1 MRPRP
6 IPSRTELF
14 SVVLLSALACGVE
27 APPATEAS
35 TSAAL
40 APLGVFELQAYIF
53 CPTGT
58 WCAHGSR
65 ADLEARYF
73 AQVAEM
79 NLHYRPTGISFQAL
93 PPIITQDDR
102 FSGLRGGGD
111 EELAVNGEL
120 NDDLEAEL
128 ISTLGSPNR
137 RQITMFLAPGL
148 QKCWNG
154 IPCPGAD
161 DGFDGDDVIFCTPP
175 ATSGV
180 HDGYTYAHEMGHYWC
195 LRHTFTG
202 ADPSGLGVVDMNGD
216 DDVCDTLINV
226 QDTPADPMTQEESD
240 LDADG
245 VPRNWH
251 HWCETTVQTDVD
263 IDSPHATRCDVTCFQ
278 QINGTTVQSG
288 YSPLVENAM
297 SYHDYACRGPYVR
310 DDVRHEA
317 FTDGQGLQMAQCRVA
332 VPIRTQLVDVCAG
345 RGGDTDF
352 DGWCDVDDRCAG
364 LATPTNTDVDG
375 DGIGD
380 GCDRCP
386 TDPTSVAGNVNGD
399 GDAWCNATD
408 RCPSKASSTNSDT
421 DGDGVGN
428 ACDTCPNNPDP
439 TNLDTDGDG
448 KGDVCDLDDDGDGCL
463 DTADQNPKDDAV
475 PDGVVILAN
484 CSPSSVPHLSS
495 EAADTD
501 GDSIRDCQDPDDDN
515 DGVPDADD
523 GCRTLPGSGAM
534 CIYPGRSCPLAPIF
548 FTCRGGG
555 CNQQLLRISSVI
567 NPDPTT
573 SVLLEIVSAVRGEL
587 VVAPLV
593 SRTVLDSAQAFRAAL
608 TLPSGRRPVGALRL
622 EVVDTRGRVIS
633 DLATY
638 VPSTVRLGT
647 LSGTALRVTLPSGT
661 ASLAV
666 SGATR

>member
-1 MRPRP
+1 M
-6 IPSRTELF
+6 
-14 SVVLLSALACGVE
+14 LSALACGVE

-40 APLGVFELQAYIF
+40 SPLGVFELQTYIF

-58 WCAHGSR
+58 WCGHGSR
-65 ADLEARYF
+65 AELEARYF
-73 AQVAEM
+73 VQVAEM
-79 NLHYRPTGISFQAL
+79 NLQYRPTGISFQAL

-102 FSGLRGGGD
+102 FSGMRGGGD

-180 HDGYTYAHEMGHYWC
+180 RSGYTYAHEMGHYWC

-202 ADPSGLGVVDMNGD
+202 ADPSGSGTVDMNGD

-226 QDTPADPMTQEESD
+226 QDTPPDPMTQEASD
-240 LDADG
+240 LDDDG
-245 VPRNWH
+245 VPLNWH

-263 IDSPHATRCDVTCFQ
+263 VSSPHATYCDVTCFQ
-278 QINGTTVQSG
+278 QINGTAVQSA
-288 YSPLVENAM
+288 YSPLVQNAM
-297 SYHDYACRGPYVR
+297 SYHSRDCRGPYVV
-310 DDVRHEA
+310 DGVRHEA
-317 FTDGQGLQMAQCRVA
+317 FTDGQGLQMAECRVA
-332 VPIRTQLVDVCAG
+332 VPIRTELVDVCAG

-364 LATPTNTDVDG
+364 QATPTNG
-375 DGIGD
+375 DG
-380 GCDRCP
+380 
-386 TDPTSVAGNVNGD
+386 
-399 GDAWCNATD
+399 
-408 RCPSKASSTNSDT
+408 
-421 DGDGVGN
+421 DGDGVGDG
-428 ACDTCPNNPDP
+428 CDTCPDDPDS

-448 KGDVCDLDDDGDGCL
+448 KGDVCDFDDDGDGCL
-463 DTADQNPKDDAV
+463 DTADQNPKDDEVA
-475 PDGVVILAN
+475 DGVVIFAN
-484 CSPSSVPHLSS
+484 CSPSSMPHLSS

-501 GDSIRDCQDPDDDN
+501 GDNIRDCQDPDDDN
-515 DGVPDADD
+515 DGVLDGDD

-534 CIYPGRSCPLAPIF
+534 CIYSGRSCPLAPIF

-555 CNQQLLRISSVI
+555 CNQKLLRISSVI

-573 SVLLEIVSAVRGEL
+573 SVLFEIVSAVRGEL
-587 VVAPLV
+587 VVAPLA
-593 SRTVLDSAQAFRAAL
+593 SRTVVDSAQAFRAAL
-608 TLPSGRRPVGALRL
+608 TLPSGRRPAGALRL

-666 SGATR
+666 ASATR